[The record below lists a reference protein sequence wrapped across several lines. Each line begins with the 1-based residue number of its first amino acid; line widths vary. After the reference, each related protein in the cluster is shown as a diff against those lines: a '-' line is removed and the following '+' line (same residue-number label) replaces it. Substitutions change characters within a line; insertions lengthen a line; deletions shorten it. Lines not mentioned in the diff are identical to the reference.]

1 MKKFFFSALFIALV
15 ISFVSVSCTRKSPT
29 GATDVTPTPTITA
42 TPTPN
47 INFTVYA
54 YNDGSKVTGLNMQMS
69 NGTFNTLSKS
79 TNINGISAFTL
90 HSTGPWTILIPAQYG
105 YDNLNYIVDATSTT
119 CFAFD
124 LGAQSLSI
132 ALSGGSESLTMAPS
146 TISYTVTFVTGATKK
161 YNLQV
166 IGLPAGITATISPSQ
181 VQFNGDTATVVLT
194 VPKSFENFNGVDQ
207 FQFWVKGTDTQPIS
221 TTIQTQQART
231 VTRGW
236 HYNIYSDITIQ
247 KIGQCGPYGCVN
259 QYMIYYVGANNFT
272 YEAQGTAMTQGNIV
286 RQIISAALIGDHV
299 DYISDPVFASPGS
312 AACTI
317 GNYESLATFVS
328 TDYNISTK
336 DQVWGHWGLDGTI
349 TVRFT
354 DDANLDVTRTF
365 TTTSAGNGWGSACGR
380 FHQTC
385 QVVTSGDFDK
395 CGSYPNTW
403 GCSYSVHMGHCEKT
417 NRILGTK

>member
-1 MKKFFFSALFIALV
+1 
-15 ISFVSVSCTRKSPT
+15 
-29 GATDVTPTPTITA
+29 
-42 TPTPN
+42 
-47 INFTVYA
+47 
-54 YNDGSKVTGLNMQMS
+54 MS
-69 NGTFNTLSKS
+69 NGTFNTLSQS
-79 TNINGISAFTL
+79 TNTNGITSFTL

-166 IGLPAGITATISPSQ
+166 IGLPTGITATINPSQ

-194 VPKSFENFNGVDQ
+194 VPKSFENFTGVDQ

-231 VTRGW
+231 ITRGW
-236 HYNIYSDITIQ
+236 HYNIYADITIQ
-247 KIGQCGPYGCVN
+247 KLGQCGPYGCVN

-272 YEAQGTAMTQGNIV
+272 YEAQGTAMTQGNII
-286 RQIISAALIGDHV
+286 RQITSAALIGDHV
-299 DYISDPVFASPGS
+299 GYITDPVFASPG
-312 AACTI
+312 AAGCTI
-317 GNYESLATFVS
+317 GNYDSLATFAS

-380 FHQTC
+380 FHQVC
-385 QVVTSGDFDK
+385 SVVASGDFDK
-395 CGSYPNTW
+395 CGNYPNTW
-403 GCSYSVHMGHCEKT
+403 GCTYYVRMGHCEKT
-417 NRILGTK
+417 DHILGTK